1 MKLSVAI
8 KGRAS
13 GKTTHYE
20 VSPKELNQLVLE
32 FFFLR
37 DAPIAFSCFGKGVC
51 KKCNMSCG
59 ELSCQITIE
68 ELIDG
73 YNGVCEFD
81 YL

>member
-8 KGRAS
+8 KGKAS
-13 GKTTHYE
+13 GKTTHYQVLHE
-20 VSPKELNQLVLE
+20 DLKKQVLE

-37 DAPIAFSCFGKGVC
+37 DVPIAFSCFGKGVC
-51 KKCNMSCG
+51 KKCIMSCG
-59 ELSCQITIE
+59 DLSCQITIE

-73 YNGVCEFD
+73 YDGVCEFD

>member
-20 VSPKELNQLVLE
+20 VQPEDLNKLTLE
-32 FFFLR
+32 FFFLK
-37 DAPIAFSCFGKGVC
+37 DVPIAFACFGKGVC
-51 KKCNMSCG
+51 KKCVMSCG
-59 ELSCQITIE
+59 DLSCQITIK

-73 YNGVCEFD
+73 YEGICEFD